1 MVNYNGTYYYYLRD
15 GQGSI
20 IKLIDGNGATV
31 VSYSYDPWGACTTS
45 GTMASTLGSFQP
57 FRYRGYVYDEETGLY
72 YLQSRYYD
80 PTTGRFISADTLLS
94 TGQGVLGHNAYAY
107 CSDNPIIRIDISGKI
122 DYIFKLDGTYTVED
136 NRNSF
141 EKFFGIQTP
150 DKYYIEVDGIR
161 YLANSKE
168 TVTLY
173 AFDNIELDFLDTKF
187 DELISEA
194 EEETVTF
201 ERIMAESIGGNLD
214 FKLQLD
220 DPTLYYA
227 DGIVY
232 NKNEMGNFMWSY
244 LLKKNGYGRLISGSL
259 AQGGSLFGKQ
269 HRFDESHDVKARK
282 AGIAYYHIVEQSQ
295 ISKSGFSP
303 QMIQNTNNIISIS
316 KTTHRAISG
325 YYSSV
330 QPFTNGMIVRNWLA
344 GQSFNAQYEFGINV
358 IKMFM

>member
-1 MVNYNGTYYYYLRD
+1 MVNYNGTFCCDVRN
-15 GQGSI
+15 
-20 IKLIDGNGATV
+20 GNNDVFRPIGGDNNTV
-31 VSYSYDPWGACTTS
+31 VEYAYDSWGRQISCTGS
-45 GTMASTLGSFQP
+45 LVSTLGAQNP

-173 AFDNIELDFLDTKF
+173 AFDNIELDF
-187 DELISEA
+187 
-194 EEETVTF
+194 
-201 ERIMAESIGGNLD
+201 
-214 FKLQLD
+214 
-220 DPTLYYA
+220 
-227 DGIVY
+227 
-232 NKNEMGNFMWSY
+232 
-244 LLKKNGYGRLISGSL
+244 
-259 AQGGSLFGKQ
+259 
-269 HRFDESHDVKARK
+269 
-282 AGIAYYHIVEQSQ
+282 
-295 ISKSGFSP
+295 
-303 QMIQNTNNIISIS
+303 
-316 KTTHRAISG
+316 
-325 YYSSV
+325 
-330 QPFTNGMIVRNWLA
+330 
-344 GQSFNAQYEFGINV
+344 
-358 IKMFM
+358 

>member
-1 MVNYNGTYYYYLRD
+1 VVNYNGAFCCDVRN
-15 GQGSI
+15 
-20 IKLIDGNGATV
+20 GNNDVFRPIGGDNNTV
-31 VSYSYDPWGACTTS
+31 VEYAYDSWGRQISCTGS
-45 GTMASTLGSFQP
+45 LVSTLGAQNP

-194 EEETVTF
+194 EEEAVTF

-282 AGIAYYHIVEQSQ
+282 AGIAYYKKQ
-295 ISKSGFSP
+295 K
-303 QMIQNTNNIISIS
+303 
-316 KTTHRAISG
+316 K
-325 YYSSV
+325 
-330 QPFTNGMIVRNWLA
+330 A
-344 GQSFNAQYEFGINV
+344 GL
-358 IKMFM
+358 IK